1 MLREQTGRAIH
12 NAISFIS
19 DNLLLLTVCLFIN
32 YLYAS
37 SYLQTMCIYTHTYVH
52 IQN

>member
-19 DNLLLLTVCLFIN
+19 DNLLLLTVCLFIICMPLHICRLCV
-32 YLYAS
+32 Y
-37 SYLQTMCIYTHTYVH
+37 IHTHTYVH